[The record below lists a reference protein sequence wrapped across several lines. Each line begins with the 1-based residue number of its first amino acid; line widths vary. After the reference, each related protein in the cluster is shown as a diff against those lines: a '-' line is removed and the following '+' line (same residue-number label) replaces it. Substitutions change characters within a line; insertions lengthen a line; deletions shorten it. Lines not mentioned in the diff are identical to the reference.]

1 MTRFLVSAVE
11 SVNKF
16 AYFESVNCI
25 NYLIIMEDIDDYLT
39 LREVA

>member
-1 MTRFLVSAVE
+1 MTRFLISAVE

-25 NYLIIMEDIDDYLT
+25 NYLIIMEDIDNYF
-39 LREVA
+39 RPGEVA